1 MFQHILG
8 PIDGS
13 DTAAQGLREAIRLA
27 ADQKARL
34 RLLYVIDDFPMLVEL
49 ATVESFDASL
59 QKLRN
64 YGEKLLADAK
74 RLAGQSGVEAEP
86 VLREV
91 TQGRIAETVVDE
103 ATISRC
109 DLVVMGTHGRRG
121 LSRMALGSDADLVV
135 RTSPV
140 PVLLVRQH
148 PGIIEAARAT

>member
-1 MFQHILG
+1 MYQHILV

-13 DTAAQGLREAIRLA
+13 DTAAEGLREAIRLA

-64 YGEKLLADAK
+64 HGEKLLADAK
-74 RLAGQSGVEAEP
+74 ALAGQSGVEAEP

-91 TQGRIAETVVDE
+91 TQGRIAQTVVDE
-103 ATISRC
+103 ATTSRC

-148 PGIIEAARAT
+148 PGTIEDARGG

>member
-1 MFQHILG
+1 MYQHILV

-13 DTAAQGLREAIRLA
+13 DTAAEGLREAIRLA

-64 YGEKLLADAK
+64 HGEKLLADAK
-74 RLAGQSGVEAEP
+74 ALAGRSGVKAEP

-91 TQGRIAETVVDE
+91 TQGRIAQTVVDE
-103 ATISRC
+103 ATVSGC

-148 PGIIEAARAT
+148 PGTIEGDRAG